1 MEWLP
6 LNVIT
11 GIVIVLI
18 VLSIFIQIIIGAIY
32 QNMIAET
39 DNMTA
44 TENKLLKQCKLKF
57 ANCYELNNGVTNIPV
72 FVEKFMNRMKIR
84 GFTLESLS
92 HVSGQLI
99 LLSVF
104 VAGLGVYKNIVDGS
118 TITSLLPYYIISMFG
133 LYIYFSVSSMV
144 NIRGRKKVLKTN
156 LIDYLENHMTNRM
169 HLLPKEQAVEPR
181 KNTAAMD
188 RKQRRGQVL
197 AKFSMGSGEDNLAM
211 AGNGRANLDDFSQE
225 PILGRPDTAEE
236 SVSGENDGQ
245 DGLLKKSDI
254 AEDSM
259 SLENTRERRAE
270 YVRGRDKQPT
280 AKQSMDEN
288 GQQTVDYK
296 DNAAELEALL
306 KELLA

>member
-72 FVEKFMNRMKIR
+72 FVEKFMNRMKVR

-197 AKFSMGSGEDNLAM
+197 AKFSMGNGEDNLAM

-236 SVSGENDGQ
+236 YASGENNTEEDEP
-245 DGLLKKSDI
+245 LKRSNVS
-254 AEDSM
+254 EESM
-259 SLENTRERRAE
+259 SLGNTRERKGE
-270 YVRGRDKQPT
+270 YVRGRDKHT
-280 AKQSMDEN
+280 AKQSIDEN